1 MKNLK
6 LSLLAI
12 LFVFSLYSCNETQT
26 GINDKT
32 DDISIIENG
41 KGGSIL
47 AAPIIQSISP
57 SSALRNTMITV
68 TGKNF
73 GATQKKSVLTINGV
87 NTQIIEWKKTSIRT
101 WVTWNVP
108 SGIAKVAVIVD
119 GVKSNDFDL
128 TVLKNSQ
135 VWMEGNLDVSTY
147 RNGDPIPEVSDPTE
161 WLNLR
166 TGAWCYYDND
176 PLLGQ
181 IYGKLYN
188 WYAINDPRGI
198 APEGYHIPELFYDW
212 TNLAY
217 NWGNQDVSGG
227 YLKAI
232 SSYWTEP
239 NVGANN
245 ESGFTALPGGYRTM
259 YGGEFIGLGA
269 HACFWSGGT
278 AYYNGED
285 TWAYIMILKNDNP
298 ECTFSI
304 VPKYTGR
311 SVRCI
316 HD

>member
-1 MKNLK
+1 MTTNPSTDDN
-6 LSLLAI
+6 SLLP
-12 LFVFSLYSCNETQT
+12 
-26 GINDKT
+26 
-32 DDISIIENG
+32 NG

-47 AAPIIQSISP
+47 AAPVITNISP
-57 SSALRNTMITV
+57 SPTYRNTIITV

-73 GATQKKSVLTINGV
+73 GATQKKSVLTING
-87 NTQIIEWKKTSIRT
+87 NNAQIIEWKKTSIRAY
-101 WVTWNVP
+101 VRWNIP
-108 SGIAKVAVIVD
+108 SGTAKVAVVVN
-119 GVKSNDFDL
+119 GVKSNDYNL
-128 TVLKNSQ
+128 TVLTNQQ
-135 VWMEGNLDVSTY
+135 VWMERNLDVITY
-147 RNGDPIPEVSDPTE
+147 RNGDPIPEVTDANE

-188 WYAINDPRGI
+188 WYAINDPRGL
-198 APEGYHIPELFYDW
+198 APEGYRIPELLYDW
-212 TNLAY
+212 TNLSY

-232 SSYWTEP
+232 SSYWTAP

-259 YGGEFIGLGA
+259 YGGGFIGLGT
-269 HACFWSGGT
+269 HACFWSAGT
-278 AYYNGED
+278 VNYNGED
-285 TWAYIMILKNDNP
+285 TWAYNISLYNNST
-298 ECTFSI
+298 ECMFSI

-316 HD
+316 RE